1 MIFKNQK
8 LESGDFVA
16 FKTKSVPISEVRAA
30 VVAVEDGVL
39 AVISTML
46 KPFQHNGNFT
56 EEEVEQIVVVYP
68 AEVAIPQESRGKGF
82 YKNQRVSA
90 IVRGKEHEGKILAA
104 FDGIVVARESGQLII
119 VGKASS
125 FNAI

>member
-1 MIFKNQK
+1 MIFKK
-8 LESGDFVA
+8 KKVESGDIVA
-16 FKTKSVPISEVRAA
+16 LKMKSVPISEVRAA

-39 AVISTML
+39 SVISTML
-46 KPFQHNGNFT
+46 KPLQHNGNFT

-68 AEVAIPQESRGKGF
+68 AKVAIPQESHGF
-82 YKNQRVSA
+82 SKNQWVSA
-90 IVRGKEHEGKILAA
+90 IVRGEKHKGKIIAA
-104 FDGIVVARESGQLII
+104 FDGIVVARHNNQLVI